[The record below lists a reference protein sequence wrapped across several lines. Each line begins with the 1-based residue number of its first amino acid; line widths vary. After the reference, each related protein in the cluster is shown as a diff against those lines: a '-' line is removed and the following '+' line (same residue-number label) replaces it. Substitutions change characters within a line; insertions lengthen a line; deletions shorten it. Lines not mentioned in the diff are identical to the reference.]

1 MATVFTEAQ
10 LNAANNCGLYE
21 LDPTKHMG
29 KKILYFKTVTI
40 NPTEI
45 NTAQSFTATAT
56 DIYQALEIT
65 AGETVI
71 FAGINSRTIG
81 VSGCLADLGFAG
93 GDNFVLNQDI
103 GDVALPAGTG
113 YKEGPMY
120 IPGSTQKDTLDVQL
134 AAQVATGAEFMVWAL
149 VAKVGYD
156 PASA

>member
-1 MATVFTEAQ
+1 MATDYTEAQ
-10 LNAANNCGLYE
+10 IDAANNCGLYE

-45 NTAQSFTATAT
+45 NTAQSFTATNT

-65 AGETVI
+65 SGEVVI
-71 FAGINSRTIG
+71 FAGINTRTIG

-103 GDVALPAGTG
+103 GDVSLPAGTG

-120 IPGSTQKDTLDVQL
+120 IEGATNKDTLDIQL
-134 AAQVATGAEFMVWAL
+134 AAQVATGAEFQVWAL
-149 VAKVGYD
+149 IARVGFN
-156 PASA
+156 PSS